1 MHVIATTLAAESRSA
16 GSRHPLLEKVVRA
29 IIPAANPDLEPLYG
43 DVRLWWI
50 EIDQDGTPQRELG
63 FDASGAAIVA
73 GPIGKNMGFWT
84 DSPMRFLSSENE
96 LVSSQAFVQ
105 AWSSFEMQWGTVHA
119 LEPDAWPRSLKFL
132 VSQDGSNLTPATFDR
147 TKGN

>member
-105 AWSSFEMQWGTVHA
+105 AWSSCEKQWGTVHA
-119 LEPDAWPRSLKFL
+119 LEPDA
-132 VSQDGSNLTPATFDR
+132 
-147 TKGN
+147 